1 MLLGSAILE
10 VVIGVVFVYI
20 LFSVICSALNE
31 WMAGIL
37 KLRSSTLR
45 VGIQNLLND
54 PAGEHL
60 AKQFFNHPLFKG
72 LTLGQSQSFP
82 SYVPARTFARIL
94 IDIVTPAGAEHRDL
108 TETYKR
114 IRDVVANLSSANDEL
129 GKALLILIDEAG
141 VNPQRIENT
150 AKALQQ
156 LEKTRLDLLDFVHG
170 AGNEIAQ
177 IEFAASTL
185 EKIGELEA
193 SFKRAEEGA
202 TAALHQAQQNVETYF
217 NEAMERLSG
226 WYKRRVQVFI
236 LAFALG
242 ISVLLNV
249 DTIAIAGSLAT
260 MPALRA
266 AVVTAAENLEA
277 VPQPS
282 ADSLGT
288 INALLGQ
295 VDALGIPIGWR
306 SAPGDLLGWILKVL
320 GLLISTA
327 AIAQGAPFW
336 FDLLGKLI
344 NVRMAGKKPS
354 TPGDKTNEPQA

>member
-1 MLLGSAILE
+1 MLLGSTMLE
-10 VVIGVVFVYI
+10 VVIGLVFVFI

-31 WMAGIL
+31 WTAGIL
-37 KLRSSTLR
+37 KLRANTLR

-72 LTLGQSQSFP
+72 LTLGQKQSFP
-82 SYVPARTFARIL
+82 SYIPARTFARIL
-94 IDIVTPAGAEHRDL
+94 IDIVSPAGAEQRDL
-108 TETYKR
+108 TQMYRR
-114 IRDVVANLSSANDEL
+114 IRDVVAQLSGTDDEL

-141 VNPQRIENT
+141 VNPQRIEDT

-193 SFKRAEEGA
+193 SFKQAEEEA
-202 TAALHQAQQNVETYF
+202 TAALYQAQRNVEIYF
-217 NEAMERLSG
+217 DEAMNRLSG

-236 LAFALG
+236 IGFALG
-242 ISVLLNV
+242 ISLLLNV
-249 DTIAIAGSLAT
+249 DTIAIATSLVT
-260 MPALRA
+260 NPALRA
-266 AVVTAAENLEA
+266 TLVAEAANLTA

-282 ADSLGT
+282 PEALARVEAILGRIDT
-288 INALLGQ
+288 
-295 VDALGIPIGWR
+295 LGIPIGW
-306 SAPGDLLGWILKVL
+306 SELPHDAVGWTLKVL

-354 TPGDKTNEPQA
+354 TPGEKTNEPQG